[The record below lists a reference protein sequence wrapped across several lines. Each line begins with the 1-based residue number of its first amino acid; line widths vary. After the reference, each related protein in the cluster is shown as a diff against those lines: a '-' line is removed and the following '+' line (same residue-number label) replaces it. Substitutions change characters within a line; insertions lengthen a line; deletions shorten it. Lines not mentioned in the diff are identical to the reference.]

1 LDNNT
6 LNEIKNLI
14 QTGKEYQEFR
24 ESEKVKNHLHLLCV
38 SGSYAYGTN
47 YSESDIDVRG
57 IVGLEPAYANG
68 AAADWETKTFSS
80 SDTVIHS
87 YRKMLHL
94 LSKGN
99 PDILAY
105 IGQEKD
111 QYLYLSDLG
120 TELIEK
126 HTDFL
131 CANGIYRS
139 CMGYVQS
146 QLRRIE
152 LAELGK
158 LAEKKKE
165 KDSLKLSILNNATCH
180 FHTRY
185 STIQS
190 DNMKIQFKIPEAEEK
205 IRIASMTLQDVS
217 VEDFFEVARDLKH
230 ISGNFE
236 KKENVKEASS
246 KEEDLERERRKLNKL
261 MMHTIRGML
270 TSIETLETGKVRIC
284 RNEDIP
290 MFTDILNG
298 MFLSSDG
305 HVRNEYFQMVED
317 IKKAVAYAFEHSVL
331 PKEPNMKKISD
342 MMTEFVLY
350 DLRKEP

>member
-1 LDNNT
+1 MDNNT

-236 KKENVKEASS
+236 KKEKI
-246 KEEDLERERRKLNKL
+246 KEEEEREKGKHKLNKL
-261 MMHTIRGML
+261 MMHTIRGIL
-270 TSIETLETGKVRIC
+270 TGIETLETGKVRIY
-284 RNEDIP
+284 RGEGIP
-290 MFTDILNG
+290 MFKDILHG
-298 MFLSSDG
+298 EFLNSEG
-305 HVRNEYFQMVED
+305 HVRKEYFEKVED
-317 IKKAVAYAFEHSVL
+317 LKKSASYAFEHSVL
-331 PKEPNMKKISD
+331 PMEPDMNKISD
-342 MMTEFVLY
+342 IMTEFVLY

>member
-1 LDNNT
+1 MDNNT

-47 YSESDIDVRG
+47 HSDSDIDVRG

-94 LSKGN
+94 LAKGN
-99 PDILAY
+99 PDILTY
-105 IGQEKD
+105 IGQSKD
-111 QYLYLSDLG
+111 QYLCLSELG
-120 TELIEK
+120 KKLVDK

-139 CMGYVQS
+139 FMGYMQS
-146 QLRRIE
+146 QLRRVE
-152 LAELGK
+152 LTELGK
-158 LAEKKKE
+158 LTEKKKE
-165 KDSLKLSILNNATCH
+165 KDDLKLSILNNAINH
-180 FHTRY
+180 FHTKY
-185 STIQS
+185 ATIQS
-190 DNMKIQFKIPEAEEK
+190 DNLKVQFEIPESEEK
-205 IRIASMTLQDVS
+205 IRISSMTLRNIS
-217 VEDFFEVARDLKH
+217 VEDFFKVARDLKN

-236 KKENVKEASS
+236 KKEKIKKASIN
-246 KEEDLERERRKLNKL
+246 EEEYEKRKLNKL

-270 TSIETLETGKVRIC
+270 TGIETLETGKVRIC
-284 RNEDIP
+284 REEDIP
-290 MFTDILNG
+290 MFKDILHG

-305 HVRNEYFQMVED
+305 HVRNEYFEMIEEL
-317 IKKAVAYAFEHSVL
+317 KKAAAYAFEHSVL
-331 PKEPNMKKISD
+331 PIEPDMKKISD

-350 DLRKEP
+350 DLRKGP